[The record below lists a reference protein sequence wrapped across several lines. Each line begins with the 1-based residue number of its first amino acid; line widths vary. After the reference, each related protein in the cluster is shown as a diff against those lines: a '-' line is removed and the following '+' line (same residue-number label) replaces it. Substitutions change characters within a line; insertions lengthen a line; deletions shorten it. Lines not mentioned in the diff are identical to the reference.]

1 MFLIYFKRELL
12 EKYSHLDIYRSLAKL
27 RQNPSFLTGNFSYL
41 IVTDDVFSF
50 IRHAPGSQS
59 FIVAMNLGDRD
70 LNVNLYSSNKIPK
83 TAELVLQFGKSP
95 RETDSL
101 YLMNP
106 KHKNFTT
113 GKVYLKPK
121 SLVVLSYND
130 E

>member
-1 MFLIYFKRELL
+1 M
-12 EKYSHLDIYRSLAKL
+12 
-27 RQNPSFLTGNFSYL
+27 

-50 IRHAPGSQS
+50 IRHAPGSPS
-59 FIVAMNLGDRD
+59 YIVAMNLGDRD
-70 LNVNLYSSNKIPK
+70 LNVNLYSSNKVPK
-83 TAELVLQFGKSP
+83 TAELVFQFGKSP
-95 RETDSL
+95 KETDSL

-106 KHKNFTT
+106 KHKNIST